1 MSTTTYTSPSIE
13 IPNLADNELFP
24 SMPAPTKKVAT
35 CPTCEELG
43 FKKLEIAHSLEA
55 CARCANC
62 HIWRTC
68 GQKKH
73 NKSCAGKPPV
83 LEIVVTNQSNKSNKS
98 KNMNDSD
105 LDSDI
110 EERPIGRQLSDPDF
124 VSDCRH
130 YWRDNLAGH
139 CDRGKLCNFAHDT
152 IGKSAREASNS
163 KRRWAE
169 QCKFVGTAAGC
180 KNSILCS
187 FSHDNSG
194 ISAKEASGNIECFK
208 CRGAHHIDNCDATC
222 TSCGSDQH
230 IADKCIECF
239 NCNEW
244 GHHIK
249 DCESACGYCN
259 ETGHKQPQ
267 CKKNA
272 YCNDC
277 KKQGHVKQDHCQNC
291 DAEPTF
297 GGNCPCKEH
306 VVATRRNFVG
316 PNK

>member
-1 MSTTTYTSPSIE
+1 MSTVIAATPSIE
-13 IPNLADNELFP
+13 KILLPSLADKEAFP
-24 SMPAPTKKVAT
+24 TMPMGKKIINCQT
-35 CPTCEELG
+35 CVELG
-43 FKKLEIAHSLEA
+43 FKNLEISHSLEA
-55 CARCANC
+55 CVRCIKC
-62 HIWRTC
+62 HTWRTC

-73 NKSCAGKPPV
+73 DKTCAGKPPV
-83 LEIVVTNQSNKSNKS
+83 IQAVVVKAGTVNAKGT
-98 KNMNDSD
+98 
-105 LDSDI
+105 
-110 EERPIGRQLSDPDF
+110 RVIGREREIGRKENDPKF
-124 VSDCRH
+124 VDDCRH
-130 YWRDNLAGH
+130 FHSAKGV
-139 CDRGKLCNFAHDT
+139 CDVGISCRFAHEI
-152 IGKSAREASNS
+152 IGKSAKEASGS
-163 KRRWAE
+163 KRNWVGP
-169 QCKFVGTAAGC
+169 CKFFKQEGGC
-180 KNSILCS
+180 DKGDMCT
-187 FSHDNSG
+187 FSHTKPG